1 MKEWPVNGRTDSA
14 CGFSMKPELKI
25 LAASGQLGYG
35 IPEEAFRRGVAAAPD
50 VIGADMGSIDPG
62 PYCLG
67 SGETVVAGEG
77 LRRDLRMVLE
87 AAKET
92 GAPLLMGS
100 AGTAG
105 RRTQLDHV
113 VEVVESI
120 ARERG
125 LRFRLATIAAD
136 IPANVVRKHLR
147 AGEIEPCGTVPPLT
161 EAELDRATGIVA
173 QMGVEPFQ
181 RAIDMGAE
189 VVIAGR
195 SCDTSMFAA
204 IPLMK
209 GYDKGLTMHMAK
221 LIECA
226 SACADPG
233 GRDAS
238 MGTMG
243 DGYFIVE
250 SMLPKLRCT
259 PVSVAA
265 HALYEQ
271 SNPFQLE
278 EPGGTIDLTD
288 SRYEQIDERRV
299 RVTGSVWKP
308 TPRYCVK
315 LEGAR
320 HTGYRAIAMGGI
332 RDPRMIA
339 ATDGV
344 TEETRQIVTRT
355 FAGAIDPADYHL
367 GFRVYGKD
375 AVLGAIEPTP
385 SMEGAHEIFVLID
398 VVGRTEAIAKSV
410 CGVAKQFF
418 LHLRYPGILCTSGN
432 IAHPFS
438 PDVLPAGPVYEFNV
452 YHLMPVADPCELFPI
467 EIRTVG
473 GAR

>member
-1 MKEWPVNGRTDSA
+1 
-14 CGFSMKPELKI
+14 MKPEMKI
-25 LAASGQLGYG
+25 LSASGQLGYG
-35 IPEEAFRRGVAAAPD
+35 IPEEAFRHGVARQPD

-67 SGETVVAGEG
+67 SGEMVVAGEG

-105 RRTQLDHV
+105 RRSQLDGV
-113 VEVVESI
+113 VEVVKSI
-120 ARERG
+120 AKERG
-125 LRFRLATIAAD
+125 LSFRLATITAD
-136 IPANVVRKHLR
+136 IPLDVVRKHLR
-147 AGEIEPCGTVPPLT
+147 AGDIEPCGTVPALT
-161 EAELDRATGIVA
+161 EHELDRATGIVA

-181 RAIDMGAE
+181 RAIEMGAD

-209 GYDKGLTMHMAK
+209 GYDQGLTMHMAK

-238 MGTMG
+238 MGVMG
-243 DGYFIVE
+243 EGYFIVE
-250 SMLPKLRCT
+250 SMHPRQKCT

-278 EPGGTIDLTD
+278 EPGGIIDLTN
-288 SRYEQIDERRV
+288 SRYDQIDERRV
-299 RVTGSVWKP
+299 RVTGSVWRP
-308 TPRYCVK
+308 TSEYCVK

-320 HTGYRAIAMGGI
+320 HTGYRYIAMGGI

-339 ATDGV
+339 ATDLV
-344 TEETRQIVTRT
+344 AEETRQIVDRT
-355 FAGAIDPADYHL
+355 FTGAIDRSDYTL
-367 GFRVYGKD
+367 QFRIYGKD
-375 AVLGAIEPTP
+375 AVLGAVEPTP
-385 SMEGAHEIFVLID
+385 SMAQAHEIFVLID
-398 VVGRTEAIAKSV
+398 VVGRTEAIVKSV

-418 LHLRYPGILCTSGN
+418 LHLRYEGILCTSGN

-438 PDVLPAGPVYEFNV
+438 PDVLSAGPVYEFNI
-452 YHLMPVADPCELFPI
+452 YHLMPAGDPGALFPI
-467 EIRTVG
+467 EMRTIG
-473 GAR
+473 GTK

>member
-1 MKEWPVNGRTDSA
+1 M
-14 CGFSMKPELKI
+14 KI

-35 IPEEAFRRGVAAAPD
+35 IPEEAFRRGVARQPD

-67 SGETVVAGEG
+67 SGEMVVAGEG

-87 AAKET
+87 GAKET

-105 RRTQLDHV
+105 RRSQLDGV
-113 VEVVESI
+113 VEVVESV
-120 ARERG
+120 AKERG
-125 LRFRLATIAAD
+125 IKLRLATIPAD
-136 IPANVVRKHLR
+136 IPKEVVRKHLR
-147 AGEIEPCGTVPPLT
+147 AGDIEPCGTVPALT
-161 EAELDRATGIVA
+161 EEELDRATGIVA

-181 RAIDMGAE
+181 RAIEMGAE

-195 SCDTSMFAA
+195 ACDTSMFAA

-238 MGTMG
+238 MGVMG
-243 DGYFIVE
+243 DGYFVVE
-250 SMLPKLRCT
+250 SMHPRQRCT

-271 SNPFQLE
+271 SDPFQLE
-278 EPGGTIDLTD
+278 EPGGIIDLAE

-299 RVTGSVWKP
+299 RVTGSVWRP
-308 TPRYCVK
+308 SSRYCVK

-320 HTGYRAIAMGGI
+320 HTGFRYLAMGGI

-339 ATDGV
+339 ATDSV
-344 TEETRQIVTRT
+344 AEETRQIVSRT
-355 FAGAIDPADYHL
+355 FVGSIDPSDYTL
-367 GFRVYGKD
+367 TFRIYGKD
-375 AVLGAIEPTP
+375 AVLGPVEPTP
-385 SMEGAHEIFVLID
+385 SMAQAHEIFVLID
-398 VVGRTEAIAKSV
+398 VVGRTELIAKSV

-438 PDVLPAGPVYEFNV
+438 PDVLAAGAVYEFNI
-452 YHLMPVADPCELFPI
+452 YHLMPAGDPCALFPI
-467 EIRTVG
+467 QMRTIG
-473 GAR
+473 G

>member
-1 MKEWPVNGRTDSA
+1 MSETAVNAKREMKI
-14 CGFSMKPELKI
+14 F
-25 LAASGQLGYG
+25 AASGQLGYG
-35 IPEEAFRRGVAAAPD
+35 IPEEAFRIGVAEGPD

-67 SGETVVAGEG
+67 SGETVVAGEA
-77 LRRDLRMVLE
+77 LRRDLRLVLE

-105 RRTQLDHV
+105 RRSQLDFV

-120 ARERG
+120 AKERG
-125 LRFRLATIAAD
+125 LSFKLATIAAD
-136 IPANVVRKHLR
+136 IPVEVVRKHLK
-147 AGEIEPCGTVPPLT
+147 AGKVTPCGTVPELT

-181 RAIDMGAE
+181 RAIEMGAD

-238 MGTMG
+238 MGVMG
-243 DGYFIVE
+243 EGYFTVE
-250 SMLPKLRCT
+250 SMHPRQRCT

-278 EPGGTIDLTD
+278 EPGGIIDLTH
-288 SRYEQIDERRV
+288 SGYEQIDERRV

-308 TPRYCVK
+308 TPEYLVK

-320 HTGYRAIAMGGI
+320 LTGHRYIAMGGI
-332 RDPRMIA
+332 RDPRMID

-344 TEETRQIVTRT
+344 AAETRKIVERT
-355 FAGAIDPADYHL
+355 FAGAIDPSDYCL
-367 GFRVYGKD
+367 TFRIYGKD

-385 SMEGAHEIFVLID
+385 SFAGAHEIFVLID
-398 VVGRTEAIAKSV
+398 VVGKTEAIAKSV

-438 PDVLPAGPVYEFNV
+438 PDVLSAGPVYEFNI
-452 YHLMPVADPCELFPI
+452 YHLMPAGDPLVLFPI
-467 EIRTVG
+467 EMRTIG
-473 GAR
+473 GRS

>member
-1 MKEWPVNGRTDSA
+1 MKSE
-14 CGFSMKPELKI
+14 MKI

-35 IPEEAFRRGVAAAPD
+35 IPEEALRRGVARQPD
-50 VIGADMGSIDPG
+50 VIGADLGSIDPG

-67 SGETVVAGEG
+67 SGEMVVAGEA

-105 RRTQLDHV
+105 RRSQLDGV
-113 VEVVESI
+113 VEVVASV
-120 ARERG
+120 AKERG
-125 LRFRLATIAAD
+125 LSFRLATIAAD
-136 IPANVVRKHLR
+136 IPVEVVRKQLR
-147 AGEIEPCGTVPPLT
+147 SGNVEPCGTVPALT
-161 EAELDRATGIVA
+161 EDELDLSTGIVA

-181 RAIDMGAE
+181 RAIEMGAE

-209 GYDKGLTMHMAK
+209 GYDKGLAMHMAK

-238 MGTMG
+238 MGVMG

-250 SMLPKLRCT
+250 SMHPRQRCT

-278 EPGGTIDLTD
+278 EPGGIIDLSE
-288 SRYEQIDERRV
+288 SRYEQLDERRV
-299 RVTGSVWKP
+299 RVTGSVWRP
-308 TPRYCVK
+308 SSRYCVK

-320 HTGYRAIAMGGI
+320 HSGHRYIAMGGI

-339 ATDGV
+339 ATDSV
-344 TEETRQIVTRT
+344 AEETRQIVART
-355 FAGAIDPADYHL
+355 FAGSIDPSAYTL
-367 GFRVYGKD
+367 SFRIYGKD
-375 AVLGAIEPTP
+375 AVLGAAEPTP
-385 SMEGAHEIFVLID
+385 SMAQAHEIFVLID

-438 PDVLPAGPVYEFNV
+438 PDVLSAGPVYEFNL
-452 YHLMPVADPCELFPI
+452 YHLMPVADPCALFPI
-467 EIRTVG
+467 EMRTIG
-473 GAR
+473 GAG

>member
-1 MKEWPVNGRTDSA
+1 MT
-14 CGFSMKPELKI
+14 KPEIKI
-25 LAASGQLGYG
+25 LAGSGQLGYG
-35 IPEEAFRRGVAAAPD
+35 IPEEAFKRGVAAGPH

-67 SGETVVAGEG
+67 SGEMVVTGEA
-77 LRRDLRMVLE
+77 LKRDIRMVLE

-105 RRTQLDHV
+105 RREQLDGV
-113 VEVVESI
+113 IEVVEQV

-125 LRFRLATIAAD
+125 LKFKLATIAAD
-136 IPANVVRKHLR
+136 IPRERVRKHLK
-147 AGEIEPCGTVPPLT
+147 AGEIEPCGIVPPLT
-161 EAELDRATGIVA
+161 EAELDRSTGIVA

-181 RAIDMGAE
+181 RAIEMGAD

-195 SCDTSMFAA
+195 ACDTSMFAA

-209 GYDKGLTMHMAK
+209 GYDKGLTMHLAK

-250 SMLPKLRCT
+250 SMQQKMKCT

-278 EPGGTIDLTD
+278 EPGGIIDLTN
-288 SRYEQIDERRV
+288 SKYEQIDDRRV
-299 RVTGSVWKP
+299 KVTNSVWKP
-308 TPRYCVK
+308 TPRYMVK

-320 HTGYRAIAMGGI
+320 HTGFRYIAMGGI
-332 RDPRMIA
+332 RDRRMID
-339 ATDGV
+339 ATDYV
-344 TEETRQIVTRT
+344 IAETRAIIERT
-355 FAGAIDPADYHL
+355 FKGSIDPADYSVN
-367 GFRVYGKD
+367 FRIYGRD
-375 AVLGAIEPTP
+375 AVLGPIEPTP
-385 SMEGAHEIFVLID
+385 HMKDTHEIFALID
-398 VVGRTEAIAKSV
+398 VVGKTEAIAKSV

-438 PDVLPAGPVYEFNV
+438 PDVLSAGAVYEFNI
-452 YHLMPVADPCELFPI
+452 YHLMPADDPCELFPI
-467 EIRTVG
+467 TMREIG
-473 GAR
+473 

>member
-1 MKEWPVNGRTDSA
+1 
-14 CGFSMKPELKI
+14 MKPSLKVF
-25 LAASGQLGYG
+25 AASGQLGYG
-35 IPEEAFRRGVAAAPD
+35 IPEESFKHGVAAGPD
-50 VIGADMGSIDPG
+50 VIGADLGSIDPG

-67 SGETVVAGEG
+67 SGETVVSGQALE
-77 LRRDLRMVLE
+77 RDLRMVLE

-105 RRTQLDHV
+105 RRSQLDHV
-113 VEVVESI
+113 VGVVESI
-120 ARERG
+120 ARQRG
-125 LRFRLATIAAD
+125 LKFKLATIAAD
-136 IPANVVRKHLR
+136 IPAELVRQQLR
-147 AGEIEPCGTVPPLT
+147 AGAIEPCGTVPALT

-181 RAIDMGAE
+181 RAIEMGAD

-204 IPLMK
+204 IPLMQ

-238 MGTMG
+238 MGTIG
-243 DGYFIVE
+243 ESWFTVE
-250 SMLPKLRCT
+250 SMHPKLRCT

-278 EPGGTIDLTD
+278 EPGGIIDLTH
-288 SRYEQIDERRV
+288 SHYEQIDERRV
-299 RVTGSVWKP
+299 RVTHSVWKP

-320 HTGYRAIAMGGI
+320 HTGYRYIAMGGI

-339 ATDGV
+339 ATDHV
-344 TEETRQIVTRT
+344 ADETRAIIART
-355 FAGAIDPADYHL
+355 FAGSIDPQDYHVV
-367 GFRVYGKD
+367 FRIYGKN

-385 SMEGAHEIFVLID
+385 SMERAHEIFVLID

-410 CGVAKQFF
+410 CGVAKQYF

-438 PDVLPAGPVYEFNV
+438 PDVMAAGPVYEFNI
-452 YHLMPVADPCELFPI
+452 YHLMPVADPCALFPI
-467 EIRTVG
+467 ELRDIG
-473 GAR
+473 GA